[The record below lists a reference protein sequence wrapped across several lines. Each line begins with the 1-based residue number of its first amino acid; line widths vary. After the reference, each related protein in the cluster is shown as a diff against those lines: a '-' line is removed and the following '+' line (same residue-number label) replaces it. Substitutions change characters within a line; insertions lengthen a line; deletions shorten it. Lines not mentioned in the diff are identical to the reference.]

1 MLQKFE
7 FCGKLYSYTRCEKN
21 LVDLTYARGAGQPRS
36 EICVTVMYVTEM
48 IQLSE

>member
-1 MLQKFE
+1 MWKKF
-7 FCGKLYSYTRCEKN
+7 KN
-21 LVDLTYARGAGQPRS
+21 NYARGAGQPRS